1 MQPARGA
8 ARRMNADGV
17 LAIAN
22 FCIFPIQHFN
32 LSTNP
37 WHAKALATA
46 ARGDSPRLAPRHQQ
60 NPVP

>member
-8 ARRMNADGV
+8 AGRKNADGV

-22 FCIFPIQHFN
+22 FCIFPIQRFN
-32 LSTNP
+32 FSTNP
-37 WHAKALATA
+37 WQAKALATA

>member
-8 ARRMNADGV
+8 AGRKNADGV

-22 FCIFPIQHFN
+22 FCIFPIQRFN
-32 LSTNP
+32 EL
-37 WHAKALATA
+37 
-46 ARGDSPRLAPRHQQ
+46 RGDSPRLAPRHQQ